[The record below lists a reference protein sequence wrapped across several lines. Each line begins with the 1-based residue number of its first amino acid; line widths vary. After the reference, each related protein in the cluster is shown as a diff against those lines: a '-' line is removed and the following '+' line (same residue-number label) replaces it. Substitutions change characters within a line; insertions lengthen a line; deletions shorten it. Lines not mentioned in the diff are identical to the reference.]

1 MQTTRINVNCSRR
14 QIECLNC
21 YIHRAE
27 LILDFYD
34 FLIVIIFSV
43 GKILSAKESNFTSIT
58 ISVIIFY
65 PIKRQPH
72 KMVKHAQKI
81 RRQQPTNCLSVFYH
95 FLGLVLKVIWNRVR
109 NKKAWQG
116 IKRMWVMTFV
126 ESMLIGSYL
135 LLGIL
140 LLFYFTIMFVS
151 KTKHN
156 RTCWT
161 TLSARTCR
169 I

>member
-21 YIHRAE
+21 YTHRAE

-65 PIKRQPH
+65 PLKRQPH
-72 KMVKHAQKI
+72 KIVKHAQKI

-95 FLGLVLKVIWNRVR
+95 FVGLVLRFSEIEFEIR
-109 NKKAWQG
+109 
-116 IKRMWVMTFV
+116 
-126 ESMLIGSYL
+126 
-135 LLGIL
+135 
-140 LLFYFTIMFVS
+140 
-151 KTKHN
+151 KHDKGYKE
-156 RTCWT
+156 CG
-161 TLSARTCR
+161 
-169 I
+169 